1 VQRGGEEK
9 EDTNKTEQSDPQQK
23 PCCHPNAPVNGIPGL
38 KLFDSYM
45 ALVRQ
50 TAALRTLPEYGPVQS
65 ESIKW
70 REWKGQK
77 ELRKRVIGKRK
88 AKTEE
93 SREKNK
99 CRG

>member
-1 VQRGGEEK
+1 VEEK
-9 EDTNKTEQSDPQQK
+9 KKKTQTKLSRATHNRN